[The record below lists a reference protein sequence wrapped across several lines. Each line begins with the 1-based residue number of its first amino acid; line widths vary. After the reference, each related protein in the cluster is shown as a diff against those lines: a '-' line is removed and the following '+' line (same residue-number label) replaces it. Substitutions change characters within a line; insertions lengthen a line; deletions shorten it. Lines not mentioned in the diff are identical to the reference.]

1 MPVATASLEHLLG
14 AQHLRTDVETLVRF
28 RVDGRSPS
36 AVAEPASAAELA
48 EIIRWARE
56 NKAALAPATSGL
68 YLPLGNP
75 PAALDLGVSLA
86 RMNRVVHYDSA
97 DLTLTVEA
105 GLPLAEAQRRLAE
118 HKQFLPIDPPHAD
131 EAAVGGLVASNASG
145 PLRFAYGTWRDFIVG
160 MKFVTGEGT
169 EVKTGGRV
177 VKNVAGYDLAKL
189 MIGALGTLG
198 VITEVSFKVFP
209 QAPATATFVFGFESL
224 EAALETARRIVHST
238 WQPLLVELLSPQAGD
253 LVSCQPLSPLHWSLV
268 VAVGGVEPVLR
279 RYQSDFGALAR
290 ELRTAQLDIVR
301 GHDEQFVLKAV
312 RERIPRARKKNP
324 AITVVKAALPLAGVG
339 PFLAKAQQVAAR
351 YELPAAASAHAGS
364 GIAYLFLMPELPD
377 KSRFIPSP
385 ATRDEGHNRGGSA
398 LRSPEGAGGARHLS
412 DAAKRMAQAATEMVH
427 AGNNL
432 GGRVTLPWC
441 PTEVKHDVNV
451 WGPLRD
457 DFPLMQKL
465 KKQFDPDRVLNPG
478 RFLGGL

>member
-14 AQHLRTDVETLVRF
+14 AQHLRTDAEALARF
-28 RVDGRSPS
+28 RADGRTPS
-36 AVAEPASAAELA
+36 ALAEPANSTELA

-56 NKAALAPATSGL
+56 SKAALAPVTTGL

-75 PAALDLGVSLA
+75 PAALDLAVSL
-86 RMNRVVHYDSA
+86 RRLNRVIHYDPG
-97 DLTLTVEA
+97 DLTLTIEP
-105 GLPLAEAQRRLAE
+105 GLLLAEAQRSLAE
-118 HKQFLPIDPPHAD
+118 HKQLLPADPPYAE
-131 EAAVGGLVASNASG
+131 EAALGGLIAANASG
-145 PLRFAYGTWRDFIVG
+145 PLRFAYGTWRDFIIG

-189 MIGALGTLG
+189 MIGALGSLG

-209 QAPATATFVFGFESL
+209 LPLATATFVFGFESL
-224 EAALETARRIVHST
+224 EVALEAARRIVQSA
-238 WQPLLVELLSPQAGD
+238 WQPLLLELLSPSASD

-268 VAVGGVEPVLR
+268 VAVGGVDPVLR
-279 RYQSDFGALAR
+279 RYQTDFGALAR
-290 ELRTAQLDIVR
+290 ELRAGQLDILR

-312 RERIPRARKKNP
+312 RERIPRARAKNP
-324 AITVVKAALPLAGVG
+324 STTVVKAALPLAGVG
-339 PFLAKAQQVAAR
+339 PFLTKAQAVAAR

-364 GIAYLFLMPELPD
+364 GIAYIFLMPT
-377 KSRFIPSP
+377 PSAP
-385 ATRDEGHNRGGSA
+385 EQSSAEPGGTG
-398 LRSPEGAGGARHLS
+398 RR
-412 DAAKRMAQAATEMVH
+412 DAAKQMAQAATEMVH

-432 GGRVTLPWC
+432 GGRITLPWC

>member
-1 MPVATASLEHLLG
+1 MPVATSSLEHLLG
-14 AQHLRTDVETLVRF
+14 AQHVRTDPETLARF
-28 RVDGRSPS
+28 RVDSLAPS
-36 AVAEPASAAELA
+36 AVAEPANANELA
-48 EIIRWARE
+48 EIIRWARA
-56 NKAALAPATSGL
+56 NKSALMPVTTGL

-75 PAALDLGVSLA
+75 PAALDAATSLS
-86 RMNRVVHYDSA
+86 RMNRVVHYDPG

-118 HKQFLPIDPPHAD
+118 HKQFLPIDPPHAE
-131 EAAVGGLVASNASG
+131 EAALGGLIASNASG

-160 MKFVTGEGT
+160 MKFITGEGT

-189 MIGALGTLG
+189 LIGALGSLG

-209 QAPATATFVFGFESL
+209 QPPATTTFVFGFESL
-224 EAALETARRIVHST
+224 DAAVEAARRMVHSS
-238 WQPLLVELLSPQAGD
+238 WQPMMAELLSPEAGD

-279 RYQSDFGALAR
+279 RYQDDFGALAR
-290 ELRTAQLDIVR
+290 ELRAGQLDILR
-301 GHDEQFVLKAV
+301 GHDEEFVLKAV
-312 RERIPRARKKNP
+312 RERIPRARKKN
-324 AITVVKAALPLAGVG
+324 AATTVVKAALPLSGVG
-339 PFLAKAQQVAAR
+339 PFLTKAQQVAAR
-351 YELPAAASAHAGS
+351 YELPYAASAHAGS
-364 GIAYLFLMPELPD
+364 GIAYIFLMP
-377 KSRFIPSP
+377 
-385 ATRDEGHNRGGSA
+385 
-398 LRSPEGAGGARHLS
+398 PEGMT
-412 DAAKRMAQAATEMVH
+412 DAAKQMAQAATEMVH

-432 GGRVTLPWC
+432 GGRVTVPWC

-457 DFPLMQKL
+457 DFALMQKL
-465 KKQFDPDRVLNPG
+465 KKQFDPDRILNPG

>member
-1 MPVATASLEHLLG
+1 MPLATASLEHLLG
-14 AQHLRTDVETLVRF
+14 AQHVRTDAETLQRF
-28 RVDGRSPS
+28 RVDGAAPS
-36 AVAEPASAAELA
+36 AVAEPANAAELA

-56 NKAALAPATSGL
+56 SKASLMPATSGL

-75 PAALDLGVSLA
+75 PAALDIAVSLR
-86 RMNRVVHYDSA
+86 RMSRIVHYDPG

-105 GLPLAEAQRRLAE
+105 GLPLAEAQQRLAE
-118 HKQFLPIDPPHAD
+118 HKQFLPADPPHAD
-131 EAAVGGLVASNASG
+131 EAAVGGLIASNASG
-145 PLRFAYGTWRDFIVG
+145 PLRFAYGTWRDFVIG
-160 MKFVTGEGT
+160 MKFVTGEGK

-189 MIGALGTLG
+189 MIGSLGTLA

-209 QAPATATFVFGFESL
+209 QPPATAAFVFGFESL
-224 EAALETARRIVHST
+224 DAAVEVARRIVQSA
-238 WQPLLVELLSPQAGD
+238 WQPTLLELLSPQAGD

-268 VAVGGVEPVLR
+268 VGVAGVEPVLR
-279 RYQSDFGALAR
+279 RYQTDFGALAR
-290 ELRTAQLDIVR
+290 ELRAGQLDILR

-312 RERIPRARKKNP
+312 RERIPRARAKN
-324 AITVVKAALPLAGVG
+324 ANTTVVKAALPIAGVG
-339 PFLAKAQQVAAR
+339 PFLTKAQQTAAR

-364 GIAYLFLMPELPD
+364 GIANLFLMPPGEMTD
-377 KSRFIPSP
+377 S
-385 ATRDEGHNRGGSA
+385 
-398 LRSPEGAGGARHLS
+398 
-412 DAAKRMAQAATEMVH
+412 AKRMAQAATEMVH

-432 GGRVTLPWC
+432 GGRVTVPWC
-441 PTEVKHDVNV
+441 PTDVKHDVNV

-457 DFPLMQKL
+457 EFTLMQKL